1 MTELKRGTSRDF
13 KFPILILFLVSS
25 NIFSSHT
32 IKGGESI
39 RATSQIWPNLAI
51 MKHKKPKLRK
61 IQNNR
66 KSISTQEKESS
77 KINNRHGWTKLR
89 VRFLKTFRSFS
100 FSEFCSVLNFDI
112 TAL

>member
-1 MTELKRGTSRDF
+1 MTDLNRGTSKDF

-25 NIFSSHT
+25 NILWLHT

-61 IQNNR
+61 I
-66 KSISTQEKESS
+66 
-77 KINNRHGWTKLR
+77 
-89 VRFLKTFRSFS
+89 
-100 FSEFCSVLNFDI
+100 
-112 TAL
+112 